1 MKKIVNGYSGVARVA
16 VIIMR
21 EHVYMKITK
30 LNNFTGF
37 RRVTLNVWVL
47 HLIYPKHMCVSME
60 QKQVVLEALLIMLRR
75 LTYPNR
81 WCDLV
86 RIFGRAEP
94 ELSVIF
100 NKVT

>member
-47 HLIYPKHMCVSME
+47 HLIYPKYVCKYGTKASGM
-60 QKQVVLEALLIMLRR
+60 EALLIMLRR

-86 RIFGRAEP
+86 RLFGRAEP

>member
-1 MKKIVNGYSGVARVA
+1 MKKIVNGCSGVA
-16 VIIMR
+16 VIIMH
-21 EHVYMKITK
+21 EHVYIKITK

-37 RRVTLNVWVL
+37 RSDIERLGIAFNL
-47 HLIYPKHMCVSME
+47 PKTYVCKYGTKASGM
-60 QKQVVLEALLIMLRR
+60 EALLIMLRR

-86 RIFGRAEP
+86 PIFGRAEP